1 MAYVKQDSISEA
13 RVYFKNKSGDFK
25 IGSTQNDTEIV
36 EITTYTPLG
45 GGADQIL
52 DMGSILERHADNA
65 NAGKMLVFDYG
76 SNITPQATDTLFDLE
91 YWLYKQ
97 KVIQG
102 ISSDSN
108 PPTDVNNEW
117 QRVYN
122 IPIVPQSTF
131 TGKNK
136 EGYYAIY
143 KKNASGFYRLLNGFT
158 IADSDNFKHLGN
170 KIKIVKGANGYTAIY
185 YWER

>member
-1 MAYVKQDSISEA
+1 MYKRQVGDTIRGKTTGTTATVAYVKQDSIADA

-25 IGSTQNDTEIV
+25 IGSTQNDTEII

-52 DMGSILERHADNA
+52 DMGSITERHADNA
-65 NAGKMLVFDYG
+65 NAGKLLVFDYG
-76 SNITPQATDTLFDLE
+76 SNITPGSNDKLVDLE

-97 KVIQG
+97 KIIQG
-102 ISSDSN
+102 IASDSN

-122 IPIVPQSTF
+122 IPVEPAATF
-131 TGKNK
+131 VGYNK

-143 KKNASGFYRLLNGFT
+143 KKLSL
-158 IADSDNFKHLGN
+158 IH
-170 KIKIVKGANGYTAIY
+170 I
-185 YWER
+185 